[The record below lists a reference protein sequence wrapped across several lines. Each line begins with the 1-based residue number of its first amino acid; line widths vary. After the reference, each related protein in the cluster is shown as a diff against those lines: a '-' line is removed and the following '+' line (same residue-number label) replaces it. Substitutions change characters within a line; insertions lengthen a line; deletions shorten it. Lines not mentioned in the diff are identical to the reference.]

1 MVTRK
6 LGFSALLTAFY
17 TRLTTHDL
25 TKSYDFHNYVKGK
38 IPMPYHVIKVRIGR
52 ESDDYTTRDTEAE
65 ELIPQVDSWVDE
77 TSGKGD
83 LPCSDMM
90 NNIVQALTS
99 SPLEVAGYHAPFHV
113 SLDYVNIL
121 DDDTEPERAVKHG
134 ILRFRVEMAPS
145 S

>member
-6 LGFSALLTAFY
+6 LGFSALLTAIY

-25 TKSYDFHNYVKGK
+25 TKLYKFYNYVKGN
-38 IPMPYHVIKVRIGR
+38 IPMPYHVVKVRLGR
-52 ESDDYTTRDTEAE
+52 ESDGYTTRDTEAE
-65 ELIPQVDSWVDE
+65 ELIPQIDSWVDE

-83 LPCSDMM
+83 KPCSDMQ
-90 NNIVQALTS
+90 NDIVQAITS
-99 SPLEVAGYHAPFHV
+99 SPLVVAGYLTPAHV
-113 SLDYVNIL
+113 SLDYANIL

-134 ILRFRVEMAPS
+134 ITRFRVEMAPS

>member
-6 LGFSALLTAFY
+6 LGFSALLTALY

-25 TKSYDFHNYVKGK
+25 TKSYDFYNHVKGK
-38 IPMPYHVIKVRIGR
+38 VSMPYHVIKVRLGR

-83 LPCSDMM
+83 KPCSDMQ
-90 NNIVQALTS
+90 NNIVQAITS
-99 SPLEVAGYHAPFHV
+99 APLDVEGYNTPAHV
-113 SLDYVNIL
+113 SLDYANIL

-134 ILRFRVEMAPS
+134 VTRFRVEMAPS

>member
-6 LGFSALLTAFY
+6 LGFSALLAAFY
-17 TRLTTHDL
+17 LRLTPHDL
-25 TKSYDFHNYVKGK
+25 TKSYSFYNYVKGK
-38 IPMPYHVIKVRIGR
+38 VKMPYHVVKVRIGR

-65 ELIPQVDSWVDE
+65 ELAPQVDSWVDE

-83 LPCSDMM
+83 KPCADMQ
-90 NNIVQALTS
+90 NNIIQAITS
-99 SPLEVAGYHAPFHV
+99 SPLVVGGYHTPAHV
-113 SLDYVNIL
+113 SLDYANIL

-134 ILRFRVEMAPS
+134 VLRFRVEMAPS

>member
-6 LGFSALLTAFY
+6 LGFSALLAALY
-17 TRLTTHDL
+17 LRLTTHDL
-25 TKSYDFHNYVKGK
+25 TKSYSFYNYVKGK
-38 IPMPYHVIKVRIGR
+38 IKMPYHVVKVRLGR

-65 ELIPQVDSWVDE
+65 ELILQVDSWVDE

-83 LPCSDMM
+83 KPCSDMQ
-90 NNIVQALTS
+90 NNIVQAITS
-99 SPLEVAGYHAPFHV
+99 SPLDVAGYHVPAHV
-113 SLDYVNIL
+113 SLDYANIL
-121 DDDTEPERAVKHG
+121 DDDTEPERTVKHG